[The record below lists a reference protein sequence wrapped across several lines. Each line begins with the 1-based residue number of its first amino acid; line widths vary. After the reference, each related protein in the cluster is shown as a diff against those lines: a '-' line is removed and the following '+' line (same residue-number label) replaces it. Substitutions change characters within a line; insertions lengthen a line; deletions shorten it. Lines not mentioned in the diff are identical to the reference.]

1 MMKKSLSL
9 LFLLLAASVKS
20 SGITPVF
27 TTTLK
32 ETDDHFGLVY
42 KGLLKIDQTGL
53 YRFTLNCDD
62 GAILWLD
69 GEKLLDLDRDGGGRM
84 ETWVKLGNGYHR
96 LEVQYWDNFMEES
109 VAVGLKGPGISVENL
124 PAEILYHE

>member
-9 LFLLLAASVKS
+9 LFLLLAFSAAAQPKLS
-20 SGITPVF
+20 P
-27 TTTLK
+27 
-32 ETDDHFGLVY
+32 DN
-42 KGLLKIDQTGL
+42 IDEILQ
-53 YRFTLNCDD
+53 
-62 GAILWLD
+62 AILWLD

-84 ETWVKLGNGYHR
+84 ETWAKLDNGYHR